1 MGNMCLAKNDTRVV
15 TVVYLQFNQWKF
27 YQY

>member
-1 MGNMCLAKNDTRVV
+1 MCLAKNDTRVV